1 MKNID
6 SNRADLELVQHL
18 VNEAPFGIFWKDKD
32 SSYMGCNTVFSRL
45 AGLRHPSDIIGKT
58 DSDLIWKHHA
68 AHCRD
73 TDLSAL
79 AHWQKT
85 GTAMA
90 YNSTGHSPHWH
101 IVKMPLCK
109 PDHTIIGIAGFILDL
124 NENLQSVLMDM
135 QALHARQ
142 HLSEQRLR
150 QMSALHKLNDILLQ
164 CHDVAEALA
173 AIRRHIADVFSPCP
187 ATFISNPTAASA
199 PDLQLRQNGSA
210 ADMGKQAFA
219 SGQISASLGTDT
231 LPGKDPAQ
239 EGWGLSLPLTVQ
251 DHVFGML
258 HVQGSEVLYGSG
270 YEALNTFAHSVCH
283 SLGLRIANMIL
294 QENLHVQSLHDP
306 LTGLFN
312 RRYLDATLP
321 REIKRCARE
330 GKPLTVV
337 MIDID
342 HFKRVNDTYG
352 HEAGDVVLRDL
363 STLLEQWSRSSDI
376 VCRYGGEEF
385 TIIMGGAL
393 PQDVLPRLNDLRMR
407 MSERKLFYDDRT
419 LPSITIS
426 LGVANIDKQQISAT
440 TILDKADRAMYL
452 AKQRGRNRIVID

>member
-79 AHWQKT
+79 SHWQKT

-342 HFKRVNDTYG
+342 HFKRVNDSWG
-352 HEAGDVVLRDL
+352 HPCGDAVLRHMASL
-363 STLLEQWSRSSDI
+363 CSSSLRSAAARWHNLL
-376 VCRYGGEEF
+376 
-385 TIIMGGAL
+385 
-393 PQDVLPRLNDLRMR
+393 
-407 MSERKLFYDDRT
+407 
-419 LPSITIS
+419 
-426 LGVANIDKQQISAT
+426 
-440 TILDKADRAMYL
+440 
-452 AKQRGRNRIVID
+452 